1 MPRTK
6 EVIVLYTDDGI
17 GNSIGE
23 IVGEV
28 VRCKDCK
35 WKELCE
41 KTLEYKG
48 ADGYCSKGE
57 MADRE
62 MSREEAIKRLE
73 EGAPFSELYDSRWEV
88 ALALAIK
95 ALKTEPVVRCK
106 DCIYSG
112 QCTKEII
119 MRKRIGSYLYC
130 PLGDNGYCSQGER
143 REDGTC

>member
-57 MADRE
+57 
-62 MSREEAIKRLE
+62 
-73 EGAPFSELYDSRWEV
+73 
-88 ALALAIK
+88 
-95 ALKTEPVVRCK
+95 
-106 DCIYSG
+106 
-112 QCTKEII
+112 
-119 MRKRIGSYLYC
+119 
-130 PLGDNGYCSQGER
+130 R